1 MFCSMIN
8 FGSEIWFG
16 KLLEDVLLLSLDE
29 FSDEVFVSYIGFEDG
44 FGFVFRDISKKNMY
58 MFNDLYVKY
67 VESYCRCIIII

>member
-58 MFNDLYVKY
+58 MFNDFFVCEVCGKLL
-67 VESYCRCIIII
+67 

>member
-58 MFNDLYVKY
+58 MFNDFFF
-67 VESYCRCIIII
+67 CM